1 MGRVEYKYL
10 VPLELLSRL
19 RGLMMPYLETDPF
32 ALRFPERQYTVRS
45 LYYDT
50 SQLQY
55 YHEKIEGI
63 RNRKKL
69 RIRCYDDQQPDS
81 VAFLEIKRKSDAS
94 VSKDRAPLYF
104 KNLSSLMS
112 DGEVSRHIMDLDG
125 HEAGTDNARKFLFHI
140 NKRGLNPVVKVVY
153 DREAFFYKFD
163 RSLRITFDKNLRGS
177 LQTSIDSLFLER
189 NMIYP
194 LPGHFILEIKAHG
207 LYPEWL
213 NYLIGH
219 FHFQLQA
226 ISKYAICVDTH
237 PGIKF
242 NCSYRIPRLGSAMN
256 NINYLRKEIL
266 T

>member
-32 ALRFPERQYTVRS
+32 ALRLPDRQYTVRS

-50 SQLQY
+50 AQLQY

-104 KNLSSLMS
+104 KNLSRLMS

-140 NKRGLNPVVKVVY
+140 NKSGLNPVVKVVY

-163 RSLRITFDKNLRGS
+163 RTLRITFDKNLRGS
-177 LQTSIDSLFLER
+177 LQTSPDSLFDER
-189 NMIYP
+189 NMVYS
-194 LPGHFILEIKAHG
+194 LPGYFILEIKAHG
-207 LYPEWL
+207 LFPVWL
-213 NYLIGH
+213 TYLIGQ

-226 ISKYAICVDTH
+226 ISKYTICVDAH
-237 PGIKF
+237 PDMKF
-242 NCSYRIPRLGSAMN
+242 NSSSLLTRSKSDLHK
-256 NINYLRKEIL
+256 INHLRKEIL
-266 T
+266 I